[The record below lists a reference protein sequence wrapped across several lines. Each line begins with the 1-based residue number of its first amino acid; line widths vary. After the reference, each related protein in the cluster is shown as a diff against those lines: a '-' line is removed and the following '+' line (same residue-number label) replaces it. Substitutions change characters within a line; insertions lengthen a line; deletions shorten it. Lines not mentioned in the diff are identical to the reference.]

1 MSENL
6 NSQSTV
12 LTGAKQTMAS
22 WSKVI
27 EFYEFLPDIYK
38 GFFEAQIV
46 DGQQFPYTVFTPS
59 FVKSRGKT
67 TEKVVCDFNDAIHI
81 LEKKGSQVITK
92 SYPYATIYTLEVGSI
107 LLSSWLTIS
116 GVTST
121 GAAGVSTVEF
131 NTSSTRHFA
140 PFLTKLRPASQG
152 ADEIKLRAEKD
163 KFNYLST
170 LNFKFMN
177 FGRNSQVYG
186 GTVLQIVL
194 QPEIKEPIWAMLGNM
209 FQQTISTA
217 HLTILTNQELILIRD
232 IGGDKDVRKRH
243 YGGIWEY
250 IPLRSLKSVTWSET
264 KNGWLTFSI
273 TVFPNRTIEKLFAVS
288 SKPEL
293 EQLCA
298 QLQEMIGESHALV

>member
-27 EFYEFLPDIYK
+27 ESYETLPVIYK
-38 GFFEAQIV
+38 VFFDAMIV
-46 DGQQFPYTVFTPS
+46 NGQQFPYTVLTPS
-59 FVKSRGKT
+59 FAKSRGKT
-67 TEKVVCDFNDAIHI
+67 NEKLVCDFNNAIHI
-81 LEKKGSQVITK
+81 FEKNGSQVIVK
-92 SYPYATIYTLEVGSI
+92 SYPYETIYTLEVGSI
-107 LLSSWLTIS
+107 LLSSWLTVS
-116 GVTST
+116 GITST
-121 GAAGVSTVEF
+121 GAASVSTIDF
-131 NTSSTRHFA
+131 NTSSLRYFTT
-140 PFLTKLRPASQG
+140 FLTKLRPAPQG
-152 ADEIKLRAEKD
+152 SDENKLKAEKD

-177 FGRNSQVYG
+177 FGRSSLTYG
-186 GTVLQIVL
+186 GTILQILL

-209 FQQTISTA
+209 FQQTISSA
-217 HLTILTNQELILIRD
+217 HLTILTNQELILIQD
-232 IGGDKDVRKRH
+232 MGSDKEARELH

-264 KNGWLTFSI
+264 KNGWLTLSI
-273 TVFPNRTIEKLFAVS
+273 AVFPNKTIEKLFAVS

-298 QLQEMIGESHALV
+298 QLQEMIGKSRALV